1 MEYTNKDIIS
11 AHQQLMS
18 QRNTKNPTMLLR
30 SPIFGALFET
40 LKQLPAD
47 QKGLFGKEVNALR
60 QEVMS
65 WQDVE
70 QDESVTPIDI
80 TAPWDSNTPATLRP
94 RTLDQQFGSKH
105 VLTIELEKIAEIFQ
119 RMGFTVE
126 DSRQIDDDFHMF
138 ESLNFPEGHPA
149 RDDWDTFM
157 TDEGLIAPAHTST
170 MQYRTLKKYY
180 TNLEQGEP
188 IAAVVIGRTF
198 RNEDLDARHEHT
210 FHQVEGV
217 YVAKDIQVG
226 HLVGTMKTFLEDYF
240 GKQIDVKITPF
251 YFPFTEPS
259 FEFSLTCPFCE
270 NGQKDGVVC
279 PVCSGEQWIEL
290 MGMGMIHPNV
300 LKMAG
305 INPDTYTG
313 FAWGM
318 GVERLV
324 MNKIGIEDIRHYNSG
339 KLEFLSQFGGLR

>member
-1 MEYTNKDIIS
+1 MNYSIESVIS
-11 AHQQLMS
+11 ARERLLSDRDKKTTNQ
-18 QRNTKNPTMLLR
+18 LLR
-30 SPIFGALFET
+30 SSEFSALLDELKT
-40 LKQLPAD
+40 LPSE
-47 QKGLFGKEVNALR
+47 QKSLFGKELNMLR
-60 QEVMS
+60 GEVQS
-65 WQDVE
+65 WEASDSTAESTPVDV
-70 QDESVTPIDI
+70 
-80 TAPWDSNTPATLRP
+80 TAPWDVNTSDDKKP
-94 RTLDQQFGSKH
+94 RFLDTSLGSKH
-105 VLTIELEKIAEIFQ
+105 VLTSELEKIADIFQ

-138 ESLNFPEGHPA
+138 GSLNFPEGHPA

-157 TDEGLIAPAHTST
+157 TDDGLIAPAHTST
-170 MQYRTLKKYY
+170 MQNRIMRKYAD
-180 TNLEQGEP
+180 NLTSGEP
-188 IAAVVIGRTF
+188 IASVVIGRTF

-217 YVAKDIQVG
+217 YVDKGVQVG

-240 GKQIDVKITPF
+240 GKSIEVKITPF

-270 NGQKDGVVC
+270 PGSDSC
-279 PVCSGEQWIEL
+279 PVCSGEHWIEL

-305 INPDTYTG
+305 IDPQIYTG

-324 MNKIGIEDIRHYNSG
+324 MNRLGIEDIRHYNSG
-339 KLEFLSQFGGLR
+339 KLEFLRQFGGVR

>member
-1 MEYTNKDIIS
+1 MYNHKSVQD
-11 AHQQLMS
+11 AHEALIKLQGQALPS
-18 QRNTKNPTMLLR
+18 QILR
-30 SPIFGALFET
+30 SPIFGALYDE
-40 LKQLPAD
+40 LKQMPAE
-47 QKGLFGKEVNALR
+47 QKGSFGKEINDLR
-60 QEVMS
+60 KEVES
-65 WQDVE
+65 WQQVSADME
-70 QDESVTPIDI
+70 VTPVDV
-80 TAPWDSNTPATLRP
+80 TAPWDVNTPQDKRP
-94 RTLDQQFGSKH
+94 RYLDQALGSQH
-105 VLTIELEKIAEIFQ
+105 VLTAEMEKIANIFQ
-119 RMGFTVE
+119 RMGFVVE

-138 ESLNFPEGHPA
+138 GSLNFPEGHPA

-170 MQYRTLKKYY
+170 MQNRVLKKYAS
-180 TNLEQGEP
+180 NLENNEP

-217 YVAKDIQVG
+217 YVGKDVQVG
-226 HLVGTMKTFLEDYF
+226 HLVGTMKVFLEDYF
-240 GKQIDVKITPF
+240 NKTIDVKITPF

-270 NGQKDGVVC
+270 PDSNMC
-279 PVCSGEQWIEL
+279 PVCSGEHWIEL

-300 LKMAG
+300 LRMAD
-305 INPDTYTG
+305 IDPEVYTG

-324 MNKIGIEDIRHYNSG
+324 MNRLDIEDIRHFNSG
-339 KLEFLSQFGGLR
+339 KLEFLRQFGGIR